1 MDASRVFIPALLV
14 ISPSN
19 PILNTIFIH
28 VPYTKTKNKHLM
40 GVLPLTPQKTEEAY
54 HCRAAVHIF
63 RVAAKDLAA
72 SVLHDLTQ
80 RANN

>member
-1 MDASRVFIPALLV
+1 
-14 ISPSN
+14 
-19 PILNTIFIH
+19 
-28 VPYTKTKNKHLM
+28 M

-80 RANN
+80 RTNNWGVFNPT